1 MIKVKNV
8 NIGDGVP
15 KICIPVIEK
24 HKKDV
29 IKYIKDIDKLPIDL
43 IEWRADFYEDSDNN
57 IEELSKDIKKCTTKP
72 IIFTLRSVKEGGNL
86 SIKSNTYDSMINIYK
101 TIIDKK
107 LFSIIDIELL
117 TIKENDIKEL
127 IKLSKKENIKTILS
141 NHDFNKTPNK
151 LEIIHRIKKMI
162 KLKAD
167 IAKVAYTPKK
177 QKDVLTLLEL
187 HNEINNIPL
196 ITISMGEEGVIT
208 RLFYSVIT
216 FASAKRA
223 SAPGQIEATKL
234 KYMIDNIYKN

>member
-86 SIKSNTYDSMINIYK
+86 NIKSNTYDSMINIYK

-127 IKLSKKENIKTILS
+127 IKLS

>member
-86 SIKSNTYDSMINIYK
+86 NIKSNTYDSMINIYK
-101 TIIDKK
+101 TIIDKQ
-107 LFSIIDIELL
+107 L
-117 TIKENDIKEL
+117 
-127 IKLSKKENIKTILS
+127 
-141 NHDFNKTPNK
+141 
-151 LEIIHRIKKMI
+151 
-162 KLKAD
+162 
-167 IAKVAYTPKK
+167 
-177 QKDVLTLLEL
+177 
-187 HNEINNIPL
+187 
-196 ITISMGEEGVIT
+196 
-208 RLFYSVIT
+208 
-216 FASAKRA
+216 
-223 SAPGQIEATKL
+223 
-234 KYMIDNIYKN
+234 

>member
-29 IKYIKDIDKLPIDL
+29 LKYIKEIDKLPIDL

-57 IEELSKDIKKCTTKP
+57 IEEISKEIKKCTSKP

-117 TIKENDIKEL
+117 TLKENDIKEL

-151 LEIIHRIKKMI
+151 IEIIHRIKKMI
-162 KLKAD
+162 RLKAD
-167 IAKVAYTPKK
+167 
-177 QKDVLTLLEL
+177 
-187 HNEINNIPL
+187 
-196 ITISMGEEGVIT
+196 S
-208 RLFYSVIT
+208 F
-216 FASAKRA
+216 
-223 SAPGQIEATKL
+223 
-234 KYMIDNIYKN
+234 